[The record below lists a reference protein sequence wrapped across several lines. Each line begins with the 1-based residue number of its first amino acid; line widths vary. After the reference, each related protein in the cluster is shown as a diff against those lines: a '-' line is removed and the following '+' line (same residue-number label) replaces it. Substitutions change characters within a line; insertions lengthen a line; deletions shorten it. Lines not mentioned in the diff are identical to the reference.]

1 MTEQS
6 SSSSPGQGSG
16 KGPPRVRAILPRP
29 ALSRLS
35 RLVFRIS
42 LSASIL
48 SHGVDRLKARL
59 RQTRLVGSAPVRLVT
74 RVIVELG
81 DDDAT
86 HMAASVSYYAVLSLF
101 PLIMGMIAVI
111 GLVADSPERQEQV
124 IEFVAD
130 FLPGS
135 EEFVRDS
142 VEGVVRLRGVLGIGS
157 IFGLMW
163 AASAVFGSITRAVN
177 RAWDI
182 RENPPFYKNKP
193 RQLIMAVGVAGL
205 FGLSV
210 AVTSFLQW
218 ATTIEISDRTLSEI
232 LGGGVVTVVLKLPAF
247 FISLCIFLAI
257 YKLIPNTKTYWR
269 FIWVGAVVAAVL
281 FEGGKNIFLW
291 YLENFASYDQ
301 LYGNITSVIILM
313 VWTYF
318 SAFILIF
325 GAELASEYGRMK
337 MGLKR
342 GQLIQV
348 PPDSD

>member
-1 MTEQS
+1 MPEQI
-6 SSSSPGQGSG
+6 SSSSPGQESG
-16 KGPPRVRAILPRP
+16 KGLPLFRVMRPRSV
-29 ALSRLS
+29 LSRSS
-35 RLVFRIS
+35 RLASRIS

-48 SHGVDRLKARL
+48 GRGVDRLKAHL
-59 RQTRLVGSAPVRLVT
+59 RQTRLGRSAPVRLVT

-81 DDDAT
+81 EDDAT
-86 HMAASVSYYAVLSLF
+86 HMAASVSYYAILSLF
-101 PLIMGMIAVI
+101 PLILGMIAVI
-111 GLVADSPERQEQV
+111 GLVADSPARQEQV

-135 EEFVRDS
+135 EAFVRDS
-142 VEGVVRLRGVLGIGS
+142 VEGVVKLRGVLGIGS

-182 RENPPFYKNKP
+182 PENPPFYKNKP

-205 FGLSV
+205 FALSV
-210 AVTSFLQW
+210 AVTSFFQW
-218 ATTIEISDRTLSEI
+218 ATTIEIGDRTIADL
-232 LGGGVVTVVLKLPAF
+232 LGGEVVTVVLKLPAF
-247 FISLCIFLAI
+247 FISLTIFLAI
-257 YKLIPNTKTYWR
+257 YKLIPSTKTYWR
-269 FIWVGAVVAAVL
+269 FVFVGAVVAAVL

-325 GAELASEYGRMK
+325 GAEVASEYGRMK
-337 MGLKR
+337 MGVSR
-342 GQLIQV
+342 GQLILA

>member
-16 KGPPRVRAILPRP
+16 KGPPRVRAILPHSARFRP
-29 ALSRLS
+29 RRLASR
-35 RLVFRIS
+35 IT

-101 PLIMGMIAVI
+101 PLTMGMIAVI

-232 LGGGVVTVVLKLPAF
+232 LGGGVVTVVFKLPAF